1 MNEDFQPGFGA
12 RLREGREATGLAVA
26 EVAAKLKLTSRQ
38 VEALE
43 VEDLSHL
50 PSPVFVRGF
59 VRNYA
64 RLVGVD
70 PDSLIAPVDLQ
81 ASAAETITA
90 PSAGVSISGG
100 GLRRWVIL
108 PAIALLVFLV
118 LVAILYQWLR
128 QGEEAGVSQEMPPPA
143 AAAPAPAPAAESQSV
158 PLPASAQVV
167 PDGVPPAPADTP
179 MAPATTPGQTVQSMP
194 VQPAPGQ
201 TSPAAAPAPAVKPPP
216 APAAPQAASVPP
228 VPLPAVKPPVA
239 PAPQGKSP
247 AAAAP
252 VAAAPQ
258 LPAALPSPQAA
269 TAPVAEKPAARGH
282 ALRFEPAQDA
292 WIQVVDGKGN
302 RFSKLIHAGGSES
315 FAGEPPFKLVVG
327 EAAKVRMTYDG
338 HVIDLTPF
346 IGQKVARLTL
356 E

>member
-143 AAAPAPAPAAESQSV
+143 AAAPAPAAESQAV

-201 TSPAAAPAPAVKPPP
+201 TSPAVAPAPAVKPPP

-228 VPLPAVKPPVA
+228 VPPPAVKPPVA

-247 AAAAP
+247 A
-252 VAAAPQ
+252 AAAPQ

-269 TAPVAEKPAARGH
+269 TAPVAEKPAARGGARP
-282 ALRFEPAQDA
+282 ALRAGPGCLDPSGGWQGQPLFETDPRRRQRVLRRRAPLQ
-292 WIQVVDGKGN
+292 
-302 RFSKLIHAGGSES
+302 AGG
-315 FAGEPPFKLVVG
+315 G
-327 EAAKVRMTYDG
+327 
-338 HVIDLTPF
+338 
-346 IGQKVARLTL
+346 
-356 E
+356 

>member
-143 AAAPAPAPAAESQSV
+143 ATAPAPAAESQAV

-201 TSPAAAPAPAVKPPP
+201 TSPAVAPAPAVKPPP

-228 VPLPAVKPPVA
+228 VPPPAVKPPVA

-247 AAAAP
+247 A
-252 VAAAPQ
+252 AAAPQ

-269 TAPVAEKPAARGH
+269 TAPVAEKPAARGGH